1 MTTAGPCLL
10 LEEFGTRR
18 SKFLVENQ
26 VLLLTGD
33 RAVPKDGQYPAVLL
47 LSKQRQAAEGRGCF
61 TAAGMCLGS
70 SLGWPRSLRQ
80 SACSLHPHGR
90 VRTSSSPKLS
100 SSCDS
105 FEFSAWLP
113 QVVSGCP
120 SLSRLC
126 ATQSS
131 CSPGAGGAVRGPA
144 PGQSRAVL
152 VRLPRDRKRRK
163 DWSQPLRAR
172 AYRGGGL
179 WSGVYGCLMS
189 WGSSVGLPGCHP
201 LGPLHG

>member
-1 MTTAGPCLL
+1 M
-10 LEEFGTRR
+10 
-18 SKFLVENQ
+18 
-26 VLLLTGD
+26 LLTGD

-47 LSKQRQAAEGRGCF
+47 LSKQRQAAGGRGCF
-61 TAAGMCLGS
+61 IDAMTCLGS

-152 VRLPRDRKRRK
+152 VWLPRDRKRRK
-163 DWSQPLRAR
+163 DWSRPLRDR
-172 AYRGGGL
+172 AYRGWVMEWCL
-179 WSGVYGCLMS
+179 WVFDVPGQLSGAA
-189 WGSSVGLPGCHP
+189 GLPP
-201 LGPLHG
+201 LGTSPCLSNARLLRVKNAS